1 MNNIVVDNLTILY
14 RLSRKK
20 FVNLHLE
27 ISHTKRHSAQP
38 IEVIFR
44 LLIEPFDF
52 LKPMI
57 KKEKYLAPELKVV
70 EFRIESGFA
79 ASGFSALFR
88 KDEDDDTD
96 SDDTEEFTYGDEY
109 YFN

>member
-1 MNNIVVDNLTILY
+1 
-14 RLSRKK
+14 
-20 FVNLHLE
+20 
-27 ISHTKRHSAQP
+27 
-38 IEVIFR
+38 
-44 LLIEPFDF
+44 
-52 LKPMI
+52 MI

-88 KDEDDDTD
+88 MDEDDDTD

-109 YFN
+109 FFN

>member
-1 MNNIVVDNLTILY
+1 MNNIVVDNLTNFI
-14 RLSRKK
+14 SIIEKK

-27 ISHTKRHSAQP
+27 ISHTKRHLAQP

-44 LLIEPFDF
+44 MLIEPFDF

-88 KDEDDDTD
+88 MDEDDDTD
-96 SDDTEEFTYGDEY
+96 DDDTEEYEIGTGYL
-109 YFN
+109 FN